1 MLFNWKTS
9 VLSTNEIAEDIRTI
23 IGIENYLNSLLEHR
37 GYVYLN
43 QVYEEL
49 HLPWDPKKENRC
61 YNHRNGDRIKFDIR
75 KENQGINILNI

>member
-9 VLSTNEIAEDIRTI
+9 ALSANEIVEDIRTI
-23 IGIENYLNSLLEHR
+23 ISIENYLNDLLEHR

-43 QVYEEL
+43 QIYEEL

-61 YNHRNGDRIKFDIR
+61 YNRENGDRIEFDIR
-75 KENQGINILNI
+75 KEKQGINILNI